1 MLHQLP
7 NGATLSPGDNQSR
20 AISES
25 ISTGYNT
32 RRLQRIGYWD

>member
-7 NGATLSPGDNQSR
+7 NGATLNLGDDQSR

-32 RRLQRIGYWD
+32 RRLRRIEYWD